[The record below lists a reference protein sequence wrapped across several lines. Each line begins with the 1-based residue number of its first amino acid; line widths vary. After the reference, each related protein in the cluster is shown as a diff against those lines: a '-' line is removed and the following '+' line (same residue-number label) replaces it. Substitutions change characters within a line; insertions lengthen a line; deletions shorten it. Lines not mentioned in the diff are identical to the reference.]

1 LDIDSRDFSFP
12 VERDGLKPL
21 LRAGQMLQSL
31 NRGNAELI
39 QTRLS
44 QKQKTFRNKRK
55 HRFWQQ
61 TALVEWFLLLN
72 KIASLLV
79 WQIIWLRG
87 GNASVC
93 RLYNFT
99 DSR

>member
-21 LRAGQMLQSL
+21 LRAGRMLQSP
-31 NRGNAELI
+31 NSGNAELI
-39 QTRLS
+39 QTRLT
-44 QKQKTFRNKRK
+44 QKQKIFSRNERK

-72 KIASLLV
+72 KIALLLV
-79 WQIIWLRG
+79 WQIIWLRS

-93 RLYNFT
+93 R
-99 DSR
+99 